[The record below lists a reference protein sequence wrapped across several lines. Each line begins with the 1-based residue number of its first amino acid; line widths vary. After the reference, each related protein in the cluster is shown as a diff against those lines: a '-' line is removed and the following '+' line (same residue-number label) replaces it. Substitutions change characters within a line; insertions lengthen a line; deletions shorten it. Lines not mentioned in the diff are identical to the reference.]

1 VHKDFQKQGIASKLL
16 LELERKAETLQ
27 ADVISS
33 DVSITVRS
41 FFENRGYD
49 VIKENINRVNE
60 IDLINYRV
68 EKNLRDNFKSKSKS

>member
-1 VHKDFQKQGIASKLL
+1 MHKDFQKQGIASKLL